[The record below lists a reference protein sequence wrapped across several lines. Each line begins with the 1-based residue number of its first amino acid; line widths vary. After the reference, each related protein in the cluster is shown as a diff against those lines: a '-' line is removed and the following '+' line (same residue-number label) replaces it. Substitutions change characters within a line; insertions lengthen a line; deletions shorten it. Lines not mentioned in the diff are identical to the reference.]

1 MVGGASRVE
10 PQVFICHSSVDAD
23 SARAICARLEAS
35 GIGCW
40 IAPRDPIPGVPY
52 ARQIVNAIGA
62 ARVVLLVFSAN
73 ANTSRPVLS
82 ELELASNRG
91 KPILPVRIEDVQPS
105 SNLEFYVRATH
116 WFDGVSRPFEKIL
129 PQLVRDVR
137 MLLTSSEYVATA
149 PSDGELAVRKASN
162 LPLQLT
168 SFVGRDRDVA
178 QVEELLH
185 ENRLVTLV
193 GSGGAGKTRA
203 AVEAGAGMLDGYR
216 DGARFV
222 EFAPIS
228 DGALVAPTIAR
239 VLGVRESPD
248 SPLLDTLVAHLQTR
262 NLLLILDN
270 CEHVIDDVRGVA
282 AAILRGSRGVRI
294 LATSRESLN
303 IAGERVFRLP
313 SLDVPPAGETMTAAS
328 ARRYGAVALFA
339 DRALAANVR
348 FELSD
353 ESAPFVAEI
362 CRRLDGIPLAIEL
375 AAARTTVLSPQRL
388 AERLD
393 ERFRVLTGGDR
404 SALPRHQTMRALIDW
419 SYDLLSE
426 EERALFRRLSIFASG
441 FTLDGA
447 GAVAGSENRDAIEVL
462 ELVSSLLGK
471 SLVQSDPADVDRYR
485 LLESTRQYAH
495 EKLASGG
502 ELEHTADRHFNYMA
516 QQLKRAGEEY
526 EATTSDAA
534 VVDLAIE
541 LEDVRAALDWAL
553 RHHSAADAAD
563 FFLTTRLWAL
573 LGLHRE
579 AVDRAKQLLELVDT
593 RDFTRRARLQR
604 MIAICSVRLGHHA
617 QARDAA
623 EQALRNA
630 RMSSHSGTL
639 ADCLLTFADVMA
651 HARRFDEAQSAID
664 EAEAVGSPSPSRK
677 LQTFYAR
684 GVNASIRGD
693 QELAAEAFAQARD
706 LCASGGNDAGVVTA
720 TLNLAEFEHARGA
733 TDRAIEL
740 AMSERAR
747 AERLPNRGDWAFL
760 MMNLA
765 AYLCATDDLHGA
777 CRIACEAIRFYANQD
792 PEGAFTAIGLE
803 HLALCFALGGN
814 LRTAA
819 TLEGY
824 AQQTFV
830 KLGFEREYTER
841 TSYERLME
849 LLRSNLP
856 GIELDSLLARGER
869 MEAREALA
877 LSECSEHT

>member
-1 MVGGASRVE
+1 ME
-10 PQVFICHSSVDAD
+10 PQVFICHSSADAG

-40 IAPRDPIPGVPY
+40 IAPRDPMPGVPY

-73 ANTSRPVLS
+73 ANASRQVLS

-91 KPILPVRIEDVQPS
+91 KPIMPVRIEDVQPS

-116 WFDGVSRPFEKIL
+116 WFDGVSRPFEEIL

-149 PSDGELAVRKASN
+149 PSNGELAVRKASN

-178 QVEELLH
+178 QVEGLLH

-270 CEHVIDDVRGVA
+270 CEHVIDEVRSVA

-328 ARRYGAVALFA
+328 AERYGAVALFA

-419 SYDLLSE
+419 SYDLLSD
-426 EERALFRRLSIFASG
+426 EERALFRRASIFASG
-441 FTLDGA
+441 FTLEGA
-447 GAVAGSENRDAIEVL
+447 HAIGGDEAHDEIAVL
-462 ELVSSLLGK
+462 ELLSSLVDK
-471 SLVQSDPADVDRYR
+471 SLVQNDPVDVDRYR
-485 LLESTRQYAH
+485 LLESTRQYAR
-495 EKLASGG
+495 EKLVVDG
-502 ELEHTADRHFNYMA
+502 ELDRTADRQFAYMM
-516 QQLKRAGEEY
+516 QQLKTAGEEY
-526 EATTSDAA
+526 ETTTSDAA
-534 VVDLAIE
+534 VVRLAVE
-541 LEDVRAALDWAL
+541 LEDARAALDWAL
-553 RHHSAADAAD
+553 HRHRPSDAAD
-563 FFLTTRLWAL
+563 LFLATRLWAF

-579 AVDRAKQLLELVDT
+579 AVDRAKQLLELADSN
-593 RDFTRRARLQR
+593 DFTRLARLWET
-604 MIAICSVRLGHHA
+604 IAVSAVRLSHHTS
-617 QARDAA
+617 ARDAA
-623 EQALRNA
+623 EQALNNA
-630 RMSSHSGTL
+630 RRSNEPETL
-639 ADCLLTFADVMA
+639 ADCLLTFVDVMA
-651 HARRFDEAQSAID
+651 HARRFDEAQSALE
-664 EAEAVGSPSPSRK
+664 EAGAVGSPSPRRK
-677 LQTFYAR
+677 LRAINAR
-684 GVNASIRGD
+684 GVTASIRGD
-693 QELAAEAFAQARD
+693 LELAADAFAQARK
-706 LCASGGNDAGVVTA
+706 LCASVGNDAGVVSA
-720 TLNLAEFEHARGA
+720 TIGLAEAEHARGE
-733 TDRAIEL
+733 TENAIKV
-740 AMSERAR
+740 ARSERTR

-760 MMNLA
+760 MLNLA
-765 AYLCATDDLHGA
+765 GYLCAVNDLSA
-777 CRIACEAIRFYANQD
+777 AREAAYKALSFYAVSD
-792 PEGAFTAIGLE
+792 PDGPITAIALE
-803 HLALCFALGGN
+803 HLALCFAGDGDLQ
-814 LRTAA
+814 TAA
-819 TLEGY
+819 ALEGY
-824 AQQTFV
+824 ARKTFA
-830 KLGFEREYTER
+830 KLGFEREHTER
-841 TSYERLME
+841 ASHDRLME
-849 LLRSNLP
+849 LLERNLSEA
-856 GIELDSLLARGER
+856 ELGSLLDRGER

-877 LSECSEHT
+877 RSAPAKTSSD